1 MANCQPV
8 KKNKDPIVLTYD
20 QAKSHDL
27 WRLMTYDDE
36 VGVSSYRDNNNNI
49 FLTVSLNVSLNSYLT
64 TVLFTE
70 FFATTIHYK
79 VLRNLPK

>member
-1 MANCQPV
+1 
-8 KKNKDPIVLTYD
+8 
-20 QAKSHDL
+20 
-27 WRLMTYDDE
+27 MTYDDE

-49 FLTVSLNVSLNSYLT
+49 SLTVSLNVSLNSYLT

-79 VLRNLPK
+79 VLSNLPK